1 MSENNFQSFL
11 YIDSKKFSISVY
23 QKSNFE
29 NLYFEEY
36 KKKNSKDNIEIKE
49 LGIFLNENIF
59 KIEKL
64 LSTFIKDIIFV
75 INHKDLLSVDMS
87 IKKNNNGNEITLE
100 NIKHS
105 LNEIKSQFEDSFR
118 DKTLMHL
125 IINKYL
131 IDGKEFLTFPQK
143 LYCQT
148 FSLDVTFISLS
159 NNLIK
164 ELEIICEK
172 YHISIS
178 KFVSAEYVKKISQ
191 LNNDEDIFLV
201 TKKIIDGLNDNE
213 VVISQKYL
221 EKEVFLR
228 GFSTFRLIELV
239 FYSNICC
246 FHF

>member
-1 MSENNFQSFL
+1 MTEEIETYLNINP
-11 YIDSKKFSISVY
+11 YKFEIY
-23 QKSNFE
+23 LFD
-29 NLYFEEY
+29 
-36 KKKNSKDNIEIKE
+36 KKKNINLYKKEKNIDDKFSSINFNS
-49 LGIFLNENIF
+49 LNNFLNENIF

-75 INHKDLLSVDMS
+75 VNHKDLLSVDMS

-118 DKTLMHL
+118 DKTLIHM

-131 IDGKEFLTFPQK
+131 IDGKEFFTFPQN
-143 LYCQT
+143 LNCQI

-164 ELEIICEK
+164 ELEIICKK

-191 LNNDEDIFLV
+191 LNNDEDIFSM
-201 TKKIIDGLNDNE
+201 TKKIINGFNDNE
-213 VVISQKYL
+213 VVISSKISR
-221 EKEVFLR
+221 KK
-228 GFSTFRLIELV
+228 GFFERFFQL
-239 FYSNICC
+239 FG
-246 FHF
+246 

>member
-1 MSENNFQSFL
+1 
-11 YIDSKKFSISVY
+11 
-23 QKSNFE
+23 
-29 NLYFEEY
+29 
-36 KKKNSKDNIEIKE
+36 
-49 LGIFLNENIF
+49 
-59 KIEKL
+59 
-64 LSTFIKDIIFV
+64 
-75 INHKDLLSVDMS
+75 MS

-118 DKTLMHL
+118 DKTLMHM

-143 LYCQT
+143 LNCEI

-164 ELEIICEK
+164 ELEIICKK

-191 LNNDEDIFLV
+191 LNNDEDIFFM
-201 TKKIIDGLNDNE
+201 TKKIIDGFNDNE
-213 VVISQKYL
+213 VVISSKISR
-221 EKEVFLR
+221 KK
-228 GFSTFRLIELV
+228 GFFERFFQL
-239 FYSNICC
+239 FG
-246 FHF
+246 

>member
-29 NLYFEEY
+29 NLYFGEY
-36 KKKNSKDNIEIKE
+36 TKKNSKNNIEINE

-75 INHKDLLSVDMS
+75 VNHKDLLSVDMS

-118 DKTLMHL
+118 DKTLMHM

-143 LYCQT
+143 LNCQI

-191 LNNDEDIFLV
+191 LDKGEDIFLM
-201 TKKIIDGLNDNE
+201 TKKIIDGFNDNE
-213 VVISQKYL
+213 VVISSKISR
-221 EKEVFLR
+221 KK
-228 GFSTFRLIELV
+228 GFFERFFQL
-239 FYSNICC
+239 FG
-246 FHF
+246 

>member
-29 NLYFEEY
+29 NLLFEEY

-143 LYCQT
+143 LYCQL
-148 FSLDVTFISLS
+148 FLDVTFISLS

-178 KFVSAEYVKKISQ
+178 KFVSAEYVQKISQ
-191 LNNDEDIFLV
+191 LNNHEDIFSM
-201 TKKIIDGLNDNE
+201 TKKIIDGFNDNE
-213 VVISQKYL
+213 VIISSKISR
-221 EKEVFLR
+221 KK
-228 GFSTFRLIELV
+228 GFFERFFQL
-239 FYSNICC
+239 FG
-246 FHF
+246 